1 MKPLWRDTYNVL
13 GSNGCTKQ
21 YNVVVAGQEMGD
33 TTGGVC
39 HRPRW
44 FSLQSTES
52 NLAT

>member
-33 TTGGVC
+33 TTGGYVTGLDGFPSKAQ
-39 HRPRW
+39 R
-44 FSLQSTES
+44 
-52 NLAT
+52 AT